1 MISEA
6 VDHPV
11 VVVSLDVEFSVLSS
25 PPAVV
30 AVELLSSDLDVAL
43 VAHSKSST
51 VLDSESVL
59 FGATVT
65 LALSVVSVGTVADAA
80 KK

>member
-1 MISEA
+1 MG
-6 VDHPV
+6 HPV
-11 VVVSLDVEFSVLSS
+11 VVVSLDVEFRVLPS
-25 PPAVV
+25 VV
-30 AVELLSSDLDVAL
+30 AVELLSSDFDVAL

-59 FGATVT
+59 FGAIVT
-65 LALSVVSVGTVADAA
+65 FALLVVSVGTVAGAV